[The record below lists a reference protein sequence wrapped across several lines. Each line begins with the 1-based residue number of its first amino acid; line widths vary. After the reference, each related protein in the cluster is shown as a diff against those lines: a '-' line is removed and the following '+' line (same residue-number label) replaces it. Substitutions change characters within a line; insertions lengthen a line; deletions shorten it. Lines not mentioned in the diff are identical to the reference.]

1 MRVDPIK
8 PTLKALGTERL
19 ILKCDKLLSN
29 YAFKFNLRR
38 YTMEEELETDTH
50 NDGAGAVTAR
60 GLHVTSHDLYH
71 AMHEGSA
78 EKEKVYSALCWAGA

>member
-1 MRVDPIK
+1 
-8 PTLKALGTERL
+8 
-19 ILKCDKLLSN
+19 
-29 YAFKFNLRR
+29 
-38 YTMEEELETDTH
+38 MEEELETDTH